1 MKDLSDVIAVVSEG
15 DAGLSGA
22 SPLPLPS
29 SYSPI
34 KRGRGRPRTEFVLSG
49 LLPEGLSEVLGGLSR
64 SQWTDVVGLAPEGA
78 LRYDKRVESWVA
90 THKVW
95 AERQAF
101 RSVVG
106 PDILGQADIYGV
118 VFHPAVFEFLAAS
131 RASSL
136 YGMTFNTFKVLIL
149 CYIVTAREG
158 GDKYLSVVDISKSGL
173 IATQTCRDQF
183 HTLENMGM
191 VSKVRYLDVHACR
204 GNLAKRRINYY
215 MLTMEGK
222 EIIREFYKAYV
233 KKLGQFQD
241 MFGKLE
247 TSFKFK

>member
-1 MKDLSDVIAVVSEG
+1 MRLKAFEVETTGLNGEVSASPSSG
-15 DAGLSGA
+15 IGSLSG
-22 SPLPLPS
+22 PFFS
-29 SYSPI
+29 SGVPV
-34 KRGRGRPRTEFVLSG
+34 GDFLGLLSG
-49 LLPEGLSEVLGGLSR
+49 LTHQEWQGIFNIAPNKSLLGNDSVWRLVSEERRNTTRRL
-64 SQWTDVVGLAPEGA
+64 
-78 LRYDKRVESWVA
+78 ES
-90 THKVW
+90 K
-95 AERQAF
+95 
-101 RSVVG
+101 SIG